1 MAGLLGP
8 STKETAMPS
17 PVLYLVCGKIA
28 AGKSTLARN
37 LAARPATL
45 LVSEDHWMSHLF
57 GGELKTLDDYRRCS
71 AKLRSAMGPHVVAV
85 LQAGLSVVLDFPA
98 NGKSNRGWMRALIHE
113 ARAAHQLHVLD
124 VADAVCIQ
132 RLRARNESGAHPF
145 KVSDQDF
152 DLFTAYFDP
161 PTPDE
166 GFDVVLHRFDDS
178 SPPGLEASV

>member
-1 MAGLLGP
+1 
-8 STKETAMPS
+8 MPS
-17 PVLYLVCGKIA
+17 PVLHLVCGKIA
-28 AGKSTLARN
+28 AGKSTLARS

-45 LVSEDHWMSHLF
+45 LISEDHWMSHLF

-98 NGKSNRGWMRALIHE
+98 NGKSNRGWMRALIDE

-124 VADAVCIQ
+124 VADAVCKQ

-166 GFDVVLHRFDDS
+166 GFDVVLHRLDDS

>member
-1 MAGLLGP
+1 MPRLLGS
-8 STKETAMPS
+8 STQETAMPS

-28 AGKSTLARN
+28 AGKSTLARE

-45 LVSEDHWMSHLF
+45 LISEDHWMSNLF
-57 GGELKTLDDYRRCS
+57 SDELKTLDDYRRCS
-71 AKLRSAMGPHVVAV
+71 AKLRRAIGPHVVAI
-85 LQAGLSVVLDFPA
+85 LQTGLSVVLDFPA
-98 NGKSNRGWMRALIHE
+98 NGKSNRGWMRALIDE
-113 ARAAHQLHVLD
+113 AQAAHELHVLD
-124 VADAVCIQ
+124 VPDAVCKQ

-145 KVSDQDF
+145 KTSDRDY

-178 SPPGLEASV
+178 